1 MDDLKDKI
9 GQRYKKLEQEID
21 RKYRNEKE
29 GAQASTPH
37 LCAQD

>member
-21 RKYRNEKE
+21 REYRNEKE
-29 GAQASTPH
+29 DAHAPIPH
-37 LCAQD
+37 LGTRE